1 MVTKFLP
8 MYEEQSAKICDSL
21 SDVKEQ
27 RMSLD
32 KKLKEVTD
40 EINATDPAKD
50 GIVSRYSSYS
60 SVSSCS
66 LSIWTGEMLPK

>member
-1 MVTKFLP
+1 MEPNTFQDGFDAVSVSSLDMVTKFLP

-32 KKLKEVTD
+32 KKLKEITD

-50 GIVSRYSSYS
+50 GIVSRY
-60 SVSSCS
+60 C
-66 LSIWTGEMLPK
+66 